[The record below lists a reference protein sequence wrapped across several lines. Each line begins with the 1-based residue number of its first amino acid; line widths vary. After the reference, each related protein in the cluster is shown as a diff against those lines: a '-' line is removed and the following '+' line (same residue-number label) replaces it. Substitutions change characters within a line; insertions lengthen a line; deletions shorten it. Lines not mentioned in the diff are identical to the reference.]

1 MPLAQRPLR
10 IGLVGYGFM
19 GRAHSNAYKRV
30 GDFFDLEYRPVLQA
44 VCGRNHTK
52 VSEFAQSWGFESI
65 ETDWKALVERPDI
78 DVVDIAAP
86 NDSHAQIA
94 VAAAEADKMILCEK
108 PLART
113 VAEAEQMV
121 EAAERARVANMVWYN
136 YR

>member
-52 VSEFAQSWGFESI
+52 VSEFAQSWLFESI
-65 ETDWKALVERPDI
+65 ESDWKALVERPDI
-78 DVVDIAAP
+78 DDVDIAAP
-86 NDSHAQIA
+86 NDSHAQIVVAA
-94 VAAAEADKMILCEK
+94 VAADMMILCVQ
-108 PLART
+108 PLPCI
-113 VAEAEQMV
+113 VAQ
-121 EAAERARVANMVWYN
+121 
-136 YR
+136 